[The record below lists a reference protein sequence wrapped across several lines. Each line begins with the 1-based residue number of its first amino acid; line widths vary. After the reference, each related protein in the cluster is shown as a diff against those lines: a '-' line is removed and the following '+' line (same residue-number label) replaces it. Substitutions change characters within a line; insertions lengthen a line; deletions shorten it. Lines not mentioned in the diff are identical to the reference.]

1 MGKYLESTL
10 PIPEIQTVFSKC
22 YRLLNSA
29 VRGLPFPELC
39 ASLVLVSRKHTFFTS
54 AVALHLQDMPRN
66 PWPTSSLLRPSPS
79 PSSSHVKVSPFTLG
93 HTSCLLQ
100 PRLHPFCQLLTYSL
114 VLLTS
119 CCVSDTLTGH
129 VSFLWVAPGLTLL
142 HSPCAT
148 HTLAG
153 GWINKGANNWTS
165 QRQCLLLTDWR
176 NTCMTLQR
184 EH

>member
-10 PIPEIQTVFSKC
+10 PIPEIQTAFSKC

-39 ASLVLVSRKHTFFTS
+39 ASLVLVSLKHTFFMS
-54 AVALHLQDMPRN
+54 AVALHLQGLPHN

-79 PSSSHVKVSPFTLG
+79 PSSSHVKASPSTLG

-100 PRLHPFCQLLTYSL
+100 PWLHPF
-114 VLLTS
+114 VS
-119 CCVSDTLTGH
+119 CSHTALCCWLHVCVSDTLTGH
-129 VSFLWVAPGLTLL
+129 VSCLWVAPGLTLL

-148 HTLAG
+148 HKLAG